1 MSRVKHENEGFKSRI
16 TWLEAELSLKSTSE
30 LDTRR
35 ELSNK
40 ISELESKLILTES
53 DLNGQSESLK
63 HLKDQVA
70 IKNEKLDMQSTQIRA
85 LETEIAEKAA
95 TYSHEIDTHRR
106 LADLFKN
113 HSERDQE
120 RIVELENAISTLKE
134 AHQKQFTSLKS
145 RMQSELDRAE
155 DVLNNQATEAEQK
168 ITELMGRIAELEKDP
183 RLLLDNL
190 ELESGGF
197 LPPSHQTD
205 DKVVVNV
212 IPADFGNLT
221 ATAMFDR
228 VITSEKLARQEQ
240 IKRKEIELYMNEI
253 MKKLEQKTPIIAS
266 QRR

>member
-16 TWLEAELSLKSTSE
+16 TWLEVELSSKSTSE

-70 IKNEKLDMQSTQIRA
+70 IKNEKLDMQSTQIRT

-120 RIVELENAISTLKE
+120 RIVDLENAISTLKE
-134 AHQKQFTSLKS
+134 AHQKQFASLKS

-155 DVLNNQATEAEQK
+155 DVLNSQSTEAEQK

-190 ELESGGF
+190 ELESGGL
-197 LPPSHQTD
+197 LPSDQTE
-205 DKVVVNV
+205 DKVAVNV

-240 IKRKEIELYMNEI
+240 IKRKEIELYMSEI